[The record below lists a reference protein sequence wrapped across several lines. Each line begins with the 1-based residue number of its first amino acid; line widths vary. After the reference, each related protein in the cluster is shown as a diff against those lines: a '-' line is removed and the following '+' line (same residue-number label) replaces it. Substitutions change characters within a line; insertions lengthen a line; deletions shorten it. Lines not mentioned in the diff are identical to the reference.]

1 MIAVVGCAEA
11 ERRAPAPAEPDP
23 EPLPEYHPCESL
35 GDRRFE
41 ARYCIHA
48 EGVRI
53 EDHPFMLCHDVH
65 VNPRPELYVRL
76 EEAIAR
82 SVARDRGWAEG
93 TFDVSGNE
101 GTGAVVDLDVCVVQE
116 PWSAEDRRHRAGRRS
131 FGEIDA
137 SRPLRTDLVAAR
149 SFSLRPP
156 SGARA
161 ELAEVGEWPRR
172 TAAPPVEW
180 LGYDGCSELPERF
193 TSPTI
198 CVHVEHVIV
207 RDEPIPL
214 CDRLTLIPSL
224 QLTRAVQARVRDHLA
239 VGEHSEERWID
250 IDEGGE
256 YAVTL
261 DVCVLDSDIARAP
274 DSAPTVAGG
283 FIDPRRERR
292 VEIERARFRYRWD
305 PEEPLR
311 DGRLG
316 EAEAR

>member
-1 MIAVVGCAEA
+1 
-11 ERRAPAPAEPDP
+11 
-23 EPLPEYHPCESL
+23 
-35 GDRRFE
+35 
-41 ARYCIHA
+41 
-48 EGVRI
+48 
-53 EDHPFMLCHDVH
+53 MLCPDVH

-101 GTGAVVDLDVCVVQE
+101 GTGAVVDLDVCVMQE
-116 PWSAEDRRHRAGRRS
+116 PWSAEDRRHRAGRHS

-137 SRPLRTDLVAAR
+137 SRPLHIDLVAAR
-149 SFSLRPP
+149 SFLLRPP

-161 ELAEVGEWPRR
+161 ELAEVGQWPRR

-180 LGYDGCSELPERF
+180 LDYDRCSELPERF
-193 TSPTI
+193 TAPTT

-224 QLTRAVQARVRDHLA
+224 QLTGAVEARLYDHLA
-239 VGEHSEERWID
+239 VGEHSEERGID
-250 IDEGGE
+250 IEDGGE

-274 DSAPTVAGG
+274 GSAPTVARG
-283 FIDPRRERR
+283 FIDPRRGLR

-305 PEEPLR
+305 RSDPYQE
-311 DGRLG
+311 GRLG
-316 EAEAR
+316 VAEPR